1 MRQPPNPYRPRSRIV
16 ASLDME
22 LGVVV
27 RACSAK
33 AVILIIL
40 TLIILSLMAALIAG
54 YPFAAAARLP
64 S

>member
-1 MRQPPNPYRPRSRIV
+1 
-16 ASLDME
+16 ME
-22 LGVVV
+22 SGVVV

-33 AVILIIL
+33 AVMLINL
-40 TLIILSLMAALIAG
+40 TLIILSLTAALISG

>member
-1 MRQPPNPYRPRSRIV
+1 MRQPPNPYRPKTRTV

-22 LGVVV
+22 SGAAV
-27 RACSAK
+27 RACSTK

-40 TLIILSLMAALIAG
+40 TLIILSLAAALIAG